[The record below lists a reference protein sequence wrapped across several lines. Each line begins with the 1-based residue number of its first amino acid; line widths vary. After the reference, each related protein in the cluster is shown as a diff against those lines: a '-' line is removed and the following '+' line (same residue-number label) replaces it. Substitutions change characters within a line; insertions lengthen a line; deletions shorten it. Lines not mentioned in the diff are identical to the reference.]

1 MKPVRQNRASE
12 VGVEDLDKWI
22 KEANSEKHT
31 KSEPKWSLDG
41 TSRLDYDGAIVRLS
55 GRFYCVDEKHD
66 IYDGSVSF
74 CVRDMTLFTKEFS
87 SRKLDVL
94 RQDVELYVLTIKVK
108 LRNMLKE
115 HINQC
120 AFIDWEGE

>member
-1 MKPVRQNRASE
+1 M
-12 VGVEDLDKWI
+12 EDLNKWVQ
-22 KEANSEKHT
+22 EANSEKHT
-31 KSEPKWSLDG
+31 KSEPRWVRDG
-41 TSRLDYDGAIVRLS
+41 TYRFDYDGAIVRVS
-55 GRFYCVDEKHD
+55 SRFYCVDKENQF
-66 IYDGSVSF
+66 YDGSVSF

-87 SRKLDVL
+87 SRKLDIL
-94 RQDVELYVLTIKVK
+94 RQDVELYVLTIQVK